1 MNKQQNTEK
10 RNLRSRSAAINNEI
24 ENAQTPKVRFQNEN
38 DYSEISSTLKQ
49 TQTPNE
55 KSNTTNTSTTN
66 TLSNSSLTSIKPS
79 EVIKEK
85 LLGSGS
91 FSEVWKGKYKDQ
103 DVAIKTLKKDP
114 DVSMQELKEDLLN
127 ETTLMA

>member
-1 MNKQQNTEK
+1 
-10 RNLRSRSAAINNEI
+10 
-24 ENAQTPKVRFQNEN
+24 
-38 DYSEISSTLKQ
+38 
-49 TQTPNE
+49 
-55 KSNTTNTSTTN
+55 
-66 TLSNSSLTSIKPS
+66 LTSIKPS

-114 DVSMQELKEDLLN
+114 DVSVQELKEDLLN
-127 ETTLMA
+127 ESTLMA